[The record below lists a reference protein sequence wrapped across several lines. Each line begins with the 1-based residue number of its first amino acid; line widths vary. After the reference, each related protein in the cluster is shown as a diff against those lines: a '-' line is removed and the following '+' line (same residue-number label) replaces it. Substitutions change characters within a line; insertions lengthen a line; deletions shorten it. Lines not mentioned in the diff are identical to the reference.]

1 VISTSGFS
9 IAIDCSLGLHLHNAY
24 LRNQRGN
31 VELNTEKGQ
40 VFFKV
45 GESLGSLTVIRSR
58 GLDNKD

>member
-1 VISTSGFS
+1 MISTSGFS

-24 LRNQRGN
+24 LRKQRGN
-31 VELNTEKGQ
+31 VELNTENGQ
-40 VFFKV
+40 VFSKV

>member
-1 VISTSGFS
+1 MISTSGFS
-9 IAIDCSLGLHLHNAY
+9 IAIDCSLGLHLNNTY

-45 GESLGSLTVIRSR
+45 SESLGSLTVIRSR

>member
-1 VISTSGFS
+1 MISTSGFS
-9 IAIDCSLGLHLHNAY
+9 IAIDCSLGLHLHNSY

-40 VFFKV
+40 VFLKV